1 MNAALVF
8 DMDGVLADTEP
19 LKFRAHREAVEARGG
34 ELDRALYRRE
44 MGGVHQEVVRAFLA
58 ASGLETTP
66 GALEAYEARFRAAY
80 RRLLARE
87 LEPMEG
93 APGLLE
99 RCREDG
105 RRLALVTS
113 SERWMA
119 DAVLEGLGAREAF
132 EAVVTADDVAR
143 EKPDPEPYRRARS
156 ALGDAA
162 ERAVAVEDTR
172 SGVASAAAA
181 GLPVVAVRHALNR
194 DHDFDAADAVVES
207 LAPARAFLA
216 AVDRLAAGPRA

>member
-1 MNAALVF
+1 MNAAIVF

-34 ELDRALYRRE
+34 ELGRDLYRRE
-44 MGGVHQEVVRAFLA
+44 MGGVHEEVMRAFLA

-66 GALEAYEARFRAAY
+66 GALEAYEERFRAAY

-93 APGLLE
+93 APELLD

-119 DAVLEGLGAREAF
+119 DLVLEGLGARDAF
-132 EAVVTADDVAR
+132 GAVVTADDVER

-156 ALGDAA
+156 ALGAAA

-172 SGVASAAAA
+172 AGVASAAAA

-194 DHDFDAADAVVES
+194 DHAFDGADVVLGS
-207 LAPARAFLA
+207 LAPAGELLA
-216 AVDRLAAGPRA
+216 AVDRLAGGGDR